1 MNFELTRIP
10 DRTRK
15 PRNAGITMAMDKG
28 LSVREV
34 EDFLSVSGDYVDIVK
49 LGWATA
55 YVTPNLDAK
64 IKVYRDAGIPV
75 YFGGTL
81 FEAFLIR
88 NQIADYE
95 RLMEK
100 HQITHVEVS
109 DGSIELSDHEK
120 IKHIA
125 HFAKNYIVLSEV
137 GSKDAT
143 KELAPYIWV
152 EKMKQELEAGSWKV
166 ITEAREGGNV
176 GVFQASGEVRGG
188 LIDEILNFVPKEKI
202 LWEAPKKEQQVFFIQ
217 SLGNDVNLGN
227 IAPNE
232 VIPLETLRLGL
243 RGDTFHLFL
252 K

>member
-1 MNFELTRIP
+1 
-10 DRTRK
+10 
-15 PRNAGITMAMDKG
+15 MAMDKG
-28 LSVREV
+28 LSVREA
-34 EDFLSVSGDYVDIVK
+34 EDFLSVAGGYVDIVK